1 MVLIDEFRVTSL
13 QKGVHEVFV
22 HVSVECW
29 HDLLDLGTLELLLAV
44 AEEIVDALVDSKD
57 PANVLDVS
65 RHQEQHIV
73 VAVAKHGGV
82 IARLFEL
89 VGAVELI

>member
-44 AEEIVDALVDSKD
+44 AEEIVDALVDS
-57 PANVLDVS
+57 
-65 RHQEQHIV
+65 
-73 VAVAKHGGV
+73 
-82 IARLFEL
+82 
-89 VGAVELI
+89 